1 MTDLLR
7 KPETTYW
14 ISNSIMPTLLSE
26 TTWQK
31 SLAQAIRDPQELI
44 SRLNLPEELLEPAR
58 KSAHLFPVMVPISYL
73 NRIEPANLNDP
84 LLKQVLPI
92 DLENAVVP
100 GFEADAVGDL
110 NVRATPGILQKY
122 HGRALLMVSGAC
134 AIHCRYCFRRHYPYG
149 DEPRT
154 LQEWEPV
161 WQTLQADSTIQEI
174 ILSGGD
180 PLLLTDL
187 RFHDLCQ
194 RIAAIPH
201 VKRLRIHSRL
211 PVVLPDRIHA
221 GLLEMLQRL
230 SEQGTMPWMV
240 IHVNHPHEIAADVE
254 QAIRQLLQAGIP
266 VLNQSVLLKG
276 INDTAETLIA
286 LSEKLVNLGVIPYYL
301 HQLDRVSGAAHF
313 EVPEVQGRKLIEE
326 LRTRLPGYAVPQY
339 VREIPGEP
347 HKTSLLG

>member
-1 MTDLLR
+1 MAT
-7 KPETTYW
+7 
-14 ISNSIMPTLLSE
+14 SLSE

-44 SRLNLPEELLEPAR
+44 SRLNLPQDLLEPAR
-58 KSAHLFPVMVPISYL
+58 RSAHLFPLMVPVSYL
-73 NRIEPANLNDP
+73 NRIEPGSLDDP
-84 LLKQVLPI
+84 LLKQILPVE
-92 DLENAVVP
+92 LENADIP
-100 GFEADAVGDL
+100 GFETDAVGDL

-154 LQEWEPV
+154 LADWEPV
-161 WQTLQADSTIQEI
+161 WQSLQADSTVQEI

-187 RFHDLCQ
+187 RLNDLCE

-221 GLLEMLQRL
+221 GLLEMLHGL
-230 SEQGTMPWMV
+230 TEQGTMPWMV
-240 IHVNHPHEIAADVE
+240 IHINHPNEIAPDVE
-254 QAIRQLLQAGIP
+254 LAIKQMLQAGIP

-276 INDTAETLIA
+276 INDTAETLIK

-301 HQLDRVSGAAHF
+301 HQLDRVTGAAHF
-313 EVPEVQGRKLIEE
+313 EVPEEHGRNLIEE